1 MNPTKD
7 SVGRTLNR
15 DDPLFPDSHGPDGKY
30 NPVFNLNLL
39 GGVVSQGFIGYIT
52 MVCFFFSIVTT
63 LLMIILWFPQG
74 INASAS
80 YENFWRGR
88 D

>member
-1 MNPTKD
+1 MYPYVMNPTKD

-30 NPVFNLNLL
+30 NPVFNLHLL
-39 GGVVSQGFIGYIT
+39 GGVVSQGFVGYIT

-63 LLMIILWFPQG
+63 FY
-74 INASAS
+74 S
-80 YENFWRGR
+80 
-88 D
+88 